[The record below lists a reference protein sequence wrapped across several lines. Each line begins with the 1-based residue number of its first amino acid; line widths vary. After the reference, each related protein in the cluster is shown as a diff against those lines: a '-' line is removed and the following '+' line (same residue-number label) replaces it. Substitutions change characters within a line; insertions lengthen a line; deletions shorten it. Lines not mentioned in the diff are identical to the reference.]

1 MKNEINNTQQNSSGF
16 IVSLLSV
23 TIVVLLGY
31 IGYIY
36 YTKDVIKK
44 GEIKRD
50 YIKKDDISFD
60 MLPSYVQND
69 YISKLRYENKID
81 DMEDRI
87 SQLKSINDVQQ
98 NSGRSIVVDK
108 LHEIEVEKV
117 VEVEKI
123 VVEKEILE
131 VEKVV
136 EKIVEV
142 EKVVEVEKIIEVEKV
157 VEKIV
162 EIPVSIDKTKYKT
175 FTCKTLKNGTVYVSK
190 QCKKNLIS
198 FLKKNNDAKM
208 YEVIGMVDSA
218 EFRLIK
224 KLEDVYGKNKIGNL
238 SKYAQIG
245 LSRKRVIE
253 AIWVVKKSLPKNKNI
268 TNVNYTITSKD
279 KRGFVVRAYK

>member
-98 NSGRSIVVDK
+98 NSGRSIVV
-108 LHEIEVEKV
+108 
-117 VEVEKI
+117 
-123 VVEKEILE
+123 
-131 VEKVV
+131 
-136 EKIVEV
+136 
-142 EKVVEVEKIIEVEKV
+142 
-157 VEKIV
+157 
-162 EIPVSIDKTKYKT
+162 
-175 FTCKTLKNGTVYVSK
+175 
-190 QCKKNLIS
+190 
-198 FLKKNNDAKM
+198 
-208 YEVIGMVDSA
+208 
-218 EFRLIK
+218 K
-224 KLEDVYGKNKIGNL
+224 KLGALKAFNSYLLEQEN
-238 SKYAQIG
+238 
-245 LSRKRVIE
+245 
-253 AIWVVKKSLPKNKNI
+253 VKTEITAALPSDESLCNF
-268 TNVNYTITSKD
+268 
-279 KRGFVVRAYK
+279 FV